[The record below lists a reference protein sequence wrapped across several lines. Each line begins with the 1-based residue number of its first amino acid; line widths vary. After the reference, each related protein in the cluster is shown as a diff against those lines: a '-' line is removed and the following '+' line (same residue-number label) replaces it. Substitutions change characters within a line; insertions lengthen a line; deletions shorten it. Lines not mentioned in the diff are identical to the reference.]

1 MPSPKRFRSS
11 SCPYLGLNNLEKN
24 PAGTLDLLSFNS
36 SEIKDCFGCAK
47 KTHFMTSHVKFIQN
61 GLYLPIPEFCAY
73 L

>member
-36 SEIKDCFGCAK
+36 SEIKDSGKLAHAMTEEVLYNIE
-47 KTHFMTSHVKFIQN
+47 KTVM
-61 GLYLPIPEFCAY
+61 
-73 L
+73 

>member
-36 SEIKDCFGCAK
+36 SEIKDCFVYTKRLMPCHLQRVFVCTK
-47 KTHFMTSHVKFIQN
+47 VRKL
-61 GLYLPIPEFCAY
+61 LYKCTF
-73 L
+73 